1 MIAWLRMLCG
11 GLVLAAVVWAV
22 HEIRAD
28 GARSVIQAIER
39 QNDDAANRAQEKRLD
54 YDTCIVA
61 GGLWDF
67 GAEKCRGP

>member
-11 GLVLAAVVWAV
+11 GLMLAAVVWAV

-39 QNDDAANRAQEKRLD
+39 QNDDAENRAQEKRLD
-54 YDTCIVA
+54 YDTCIDA